1 MTDGMSD
8 IVMLR
13 VTIISYRHTSPIAL
27 YRHRQLRIVEA
38 LRIYFNLVNF

>member
-1 MTDGMSD
+1 
-8 IVMLR
+8 MLR
-13 VTIISYRHTSPIAL
+13 VTIISYRHTCSI